1 MTSFTALNKN
11 ESLGFLP
18 WHIVWKHGIDQSQM
32 FTDVTLSAKNVG
44 HCYWEFKEI
53 AIISQ
58 RFYYQWDYNLVEEIN
73 SYTT

>member
-44 HCYWEFKEI
+44 HCY
-53 AIISQ
+53 
-58 RFYYQWDYNLVEEIN
+58 
-73 SYTT
+73 